1 MPARLLDA
9 GARVRSGDHAE
20 NDALVVP
27 RAEVAGVDVY
37 LLTPHA
43 GKRRFFRSG
52 KQADSP
58 ADKVHVVRAGEAL
71 RFELREKRDGGHAV
85 VDRER
90 AAFQEE
96 GFKLHH
102 DRVRLFEFPEKPEID
117 VFAEERLAVIVG
129 VFLPQQTQMLLDH
142 YAEVLRAPER
152 LVRINDLQHAERDTA
167 EHGVLLKLYHTRTSQ
182 RLHTDTLH
190 RLETGAILF

>member
-27 RAEVAGVDVY
+27 RAEVAGVGMY

-52 KQADSP
+52 EQANR
-58 ADKVHVVRAGEAL
+58 AANEVHVVRAGEAL

-90 AAFQEE
+90 AAFQEK

-102 DRVRLFEFPEKPEID
+102 DRVRLLEFPEKPEID
-117 VFAEERLAVIVG
+117 VFAKERLAVVFGI
-129 VFLPQQTQMLLDH
+129 FLPQRVQMLLDH
-142 YAEVLRAPER
+142 GTEILRAPER
-152 LVRINDLQHAERDTA
+152 LVRINDFQHTERNAAER
-167 EHGVLLKLYHTRTSQ
+167 GVLLKLYHTRTSQ

-190 RLETGAILF
+190 GLETAAILF

>member
-27 RAEVAGVDVY
+27 RAEIAGVGVY
-37 LLTPHA
+37 LLAAHA

-52 KQADSP
+52 EQANR
-58 ADKVHVVRAGEAL
+58 AANEVHVVRAGEDL
-71 RFELREKRDGGHAV
+71 RFELREKWNGGHTV

-117 VFAEERLAVIVG
+117 VFAKKRLAVIVG

-152 LVRINDLQHAERDTA
+152 LVRINDFQHAERDAA
-167 EHGVLLKLYHTRTSQ
+167 ERGVLLKLYHTRTSQ

-190 RLETGAILF
+190 GLETAAILF